1 MMGTTSH
8 SKPKGRN
15 MNTQIDA
22 GQLLHIVERIENLQE
37 DAAQIAADIK
47 TIYDEAKSLGYDPCW
62 IRKMIQLRK
71 LDADELYEQ
80 DELEKLYRNA
90 IGL

>member
-1 MMGTTSH
+1 
-8 SKPKGRN
+8 
-15 MNTQIDA
+15 MNKQIDA
-22 GQLLHIVERIENLQE
+22 EQLLHIVERIENLQE
-37 DAAQIAADIK
+37 EAAQIAADIK

-80 DELEKLYRNA
+80 DKLMQMYRNA
-90 IGL
+90 LNI

>member
-8 SKPKGRN
+8 SKPKGRT

-37 DAAQIAADIK
+37 EAAQIAADIK
-47 TIYDEAKSLGYDPCW
+47 TIYDEAKSLGYDPKYIKKCVV
-62 IRKMIQLRK
+62 LRAKDPEK
-71 LDADELYEQ
+71 LDEEDELMA
-80 DELEKLYRNA
+80 LYRRA
-90 IGL
+90 VGL

>member
-1 MMGTTSH
+1 
-8 SKPKGRN
+8 
-15 MNTQIDA
+15 MNTKIDA

-37 DAAQIAADIK
+37 EAAQIAADIK

-80 DELEKLYRNA
+80 DELMQMYRNA
-90 IGL
+90 LNI

>member
-22 GQLLHIVERIENLQE
+22 GQLLHIVERIENLQKE
-37 DAAQIAADIK
+37 AALIAADIK

-80 DELEKLYRNA
+80 DELMQMYRNA
-90 IGL
+90 LNI

>member
-8 SKPKGRN
+8 SKPKGRT
-15 MNTQIDA
+15 MKKQIDA
-22 GQLLHIVERIENLQE
+22 EQLLHIVVRIENLQE
-37 DAAQIAADIK
+37 EAAQIAADIK

-80 DELEKLYRNA
+80 DELMQMYRNA
-90 IGL
+90 LNI